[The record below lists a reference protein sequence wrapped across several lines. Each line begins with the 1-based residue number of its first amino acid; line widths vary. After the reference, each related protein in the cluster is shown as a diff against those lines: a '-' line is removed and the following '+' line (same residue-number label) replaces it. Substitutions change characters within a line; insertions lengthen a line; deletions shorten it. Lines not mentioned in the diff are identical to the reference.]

1 MQKKAFGK
9 VKLCRDTRLEENNL
23 FAIKIMDKM
32 VLKKKRQGAP
42 LVTPSPLGVCAACGV
57 PAVTGAGGG
66 ARDEQH
72 AAVGAEGDRHHEKA
86 EPCELRAAL

>member
-1 MQKKAFGK
+1 MAKKAFGK

-42 LVTPSPLGVCAACGV
+42 LVTPSPLGACAAVWCACSNRSGRRRQ
-57 PAVTGAGGG
+57 G
-66 ARDEQH
+66 
-72 AAVGAEGDRHHEKA
+72 
-86 EPCELRAAL
+86 

>member
-23 FAIKIMDKM
+23 FALKIMDKT

-42 LVTPSPLGVCAACGV
+42 LVTPSPLGACAAVWCAFTYRSGRRQ
-57 PAVTGAGGG
+57 G
-66 ARDEQH
+66 
-72 AAVGAEGDRHHEKA
+72 
-86 EPCELRAAL
+86 